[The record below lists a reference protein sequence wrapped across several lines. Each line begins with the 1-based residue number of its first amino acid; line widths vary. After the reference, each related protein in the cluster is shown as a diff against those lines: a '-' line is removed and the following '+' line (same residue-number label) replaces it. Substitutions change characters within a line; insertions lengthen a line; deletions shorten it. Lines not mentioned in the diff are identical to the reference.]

1 MVEGKGVIPI
11 DEAVYKDI
19 VQSLKKGEV
28 EPLIEWI
35 DVRKSKLYKMA
46 WAYLRNHGD
55 VEDVFHNTI
64 IKVVENIS
72 KLKKQEA
79 FESWFIS
86 ILLNECRKILRDKR
100 RLLPSE
106 EIEIINNTSPYTYD
120 IKVDLINGLK
130 SIDDGYKELII
141 LKYYSGYSQKEIAE
155 ILDMPLG
162 TVKTKIFRGLREL
175 RELLGKEE

>member
-11 DEAVYKDI
+11 DETVYKDI
-19 VQSLKKGEV
+19 VQSLIKGEV

-35 DVRKSKLYKMA
+35 DARKSKLYKMA

-64 IKVVENIS
+64 IKVVENIGR
-72 KLKKQEA
+72 LKKQEA

-106 EIEIINNTSPYTYD
+106 EIEIINNTSPNTYD